1 MKIIKI
7 MVLTISRFALISAG
21 TNEGLA
27 LWNTD
32 HMSSIAGN
40 GCPQSENY
48 HMEKKDLK
56 V

>member
-7 MVLTISRFALISAG
+7 MLLTISRFALILTGS
-21 TNEGLA
+21 NEGPA
-27 LWNTD
+27 LCSTD
-32 HMSSIAGN
+32 HMSSLAGN